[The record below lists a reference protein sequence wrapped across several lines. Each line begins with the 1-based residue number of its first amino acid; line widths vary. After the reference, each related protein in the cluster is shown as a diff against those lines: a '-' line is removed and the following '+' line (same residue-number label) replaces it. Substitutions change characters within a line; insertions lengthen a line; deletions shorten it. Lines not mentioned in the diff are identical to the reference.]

1 MGEIGYREI
10 GYNFHLSCVSH
21 LKEKIVDLFE
31 KSKNNIDIINIPRR
45 YVSGRLANYDTI
57 VVIPPLHVSIVYT
70 EFTTLVLRHNPKN
83 LEEAVAITKKTV
95 PTVTLDDLKKMRAH
109 TFTHKNH
116 KYYSSVAVI
125 DLSTVVSLYTSLFQ
139 THGADLK
146 HLVSLIAYEKDT
158 AVFIVNGEKV
168 YFPVFYSPKSE
179 IPKRY
184 LVPKTPEYENHWFTV
199 ARLE

>member
-1 MGEIGYREI
+1 MSEIGYREI

-57 VVIPPLHVSIVYT
+57 VVIPPIYVSIVYT
-70 EFTTLVLRHNPKN
+70 EFTTLVLRHNPEN
-83 LEEAVAITKKTV
+83 LVEAVAITKKTV
-95 PTVTLDDLKKMRAH
+95 PTVTLDDLKKMRVR
-109 TFTHKNH
+109 TYIRGNQR
-116 KYYSSVAVI
+116 YSRAVAVV
-125 DLSTVVSLYTSLFQ
+125 DLSTAVSLYSTLFQ

-146 HLVSLIAYEKDT
+146 HLVSLIAYEKYT
-158 AVFIVNGEKV
+158 TLFIVNGEKV
-168 YFPVFYSPKSE
+168 YFPVFYSTMSK

-184 LVPKTPEYENHWFTV
+184 LVPRTPEYENHWFSI